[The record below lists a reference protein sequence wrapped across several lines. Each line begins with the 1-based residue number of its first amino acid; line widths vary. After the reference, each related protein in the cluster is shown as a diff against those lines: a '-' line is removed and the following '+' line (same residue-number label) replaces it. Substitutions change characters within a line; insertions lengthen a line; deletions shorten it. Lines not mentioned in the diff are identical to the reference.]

1 MLKQGRETI
10 LFQFLSRED
19 KALSFLFNFFFVL
32 KCPEGPVLN
41 TIEIDENT
49 SNELRWDGNKF

>member
-32 KCPEGPVLN
+32 KCPEG
-41 TIEIDENT
+41 
-49 SNELRWDGNKF
+49 RF